1 MTEAEKQ
8 FLEVNEKYKETQK
21 DFFEVKRQ
29 REEKE
34 QRDIYY
40 SDVSKI
46 RKIAQ
51 YFFGLSIISI
61 VVWLILLLL

>member
-1 MTEAEKQ
+1 MDY
-8 FLEVNEKYKETQK
+8 NEI
-21 DFFEVKRQ
+21 KRQ

-34 QRDIYY
+34 FRDEFYN
-40 SDVSKI
+40 DVRKI

-61 VVWLILLLL
+61 ISWLILLLV